1 MPTQS
6 LPAFEDMLDQLFATP
21 SISSMIP
28 AHDMSNRPLVDL
40 LAGWAESAGFRVEVQ
55 AVPDAPGKVNLVA
68 VMGEGA
74 GGLVM
79 AGHTDTVPYDI
90 GAWRHDPFRATFTDD
105 RVYGLGA
112 ADMKGF
118 FAFALAAATRIDR
131 KRLRAPLMLVA
142 TADEESTMSGA
153 RALTTTAVRGER
165 CAIIGEPTGL
175 RPVRAHKGIM
185 MEALRVRGHSG
196 HSSDPS
202 LGANAID
209 GMRRVLDALSAWR
222 DELRAQHRDP
232 QFHVPFPTMNFGH
245 LHGGDNPN
253 RICPDC
259 LLQLDLRPLPGMDIE
274 ALRAELRHRAATAL
288 TDTPFDIEFAALFGG
303 VPAMQVAADH
313 ELVRTAE
320 ELSGHGAQAVAF
332 ATEAPHLV
340 ELGVTP
346 VVLGPGD
353 IDQAHQ
359 PDEYLALERVAPMQR
374 ILDGLVGKYC
384 LG

>member
-1 MPTQS
+1 MPAHS
-6 LPAFEDMLDQLFATP
+6 LPSFEDMLDQLFATP

-28 AHDMSNRPLVDL
+28 AHDMSNRPLVEL
-40 LAGWAESAGFRVEVQ
+40 LAGWADTAGFLTEIQ
-55 AVPDAPGKVNLVA
+55 PVPDAPGKVNLVA
-68 VMGEGA
+68 VMGEGP
-74 GGLVM
+74 GGLIL

-90 GAWRHDPFRATFTDD
+90 GAWQHDPFRATFTDD

-112 ADMKGF
+112 TDMKSF
-118 FAFALAAATRIDR
+118 FAFALAAAARCDGR
-131 KRLRAPLMLVA
+131 RLCAPLMLVA

-153 RALTTTAVRGER
+153 RALAATSVRGER

-196 HSSDPS
+196 HSSDPA

-209 GMRRVLDALSAWR
+209 GMRRVLDALADWR
-222 DELRAQHRDP
+222 DELRAAHTDP

-245 LHGGDNPN
+245 VHGGDNPN

-259 LLQLDLRPLPGMDIE
+259 VLQLDLRPLPGMDIE
-274 ALRAELRHRAATAL
+274 SLRGELRHRATAAL
-288 TDTPFDIEFAALFGG
+288 SDTPFGIDFEALFGG
-303 VPAMQVAADH
+303 VPAMQVSADH

-320 ELSGHGAQAVAF
+320 ELTGHGAEAVAF
-332 ATEAPHLV
+332 ATEAPHLAA
-340 ELGVTP
+340 LGVTP

-359 PDEYLALERVAPMQR
+359 PDEYLALERVAPMHD
-374 ILDGLVGKYC
+374 ILDGLIGKYC
-384 LG
+384 IA